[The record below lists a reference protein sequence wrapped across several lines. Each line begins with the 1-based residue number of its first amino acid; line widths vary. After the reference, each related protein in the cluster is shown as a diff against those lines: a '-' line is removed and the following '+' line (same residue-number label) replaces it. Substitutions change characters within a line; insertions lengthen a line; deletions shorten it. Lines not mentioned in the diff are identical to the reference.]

1 MNNARYTIYT
11 HNNYN
16 LSSSNLYQYLGG
28 EEMNRGE
35 IMTKIRA
42 HHIKKGLAD
51 KHADEFFMT
60 EVKNGPTWSAR
71 KGELLRLDGLAIKKS
86 WTKPCITGYEVKVS
100 RNDFLNDEKWP
111 AYMEYCH
118 RFYFACPKGLIQP
131 EELPDDVG
139 LLWYSPDYNNAGNLY
154 TRRKALYRNIEIS
167 QEMLYYIIICRLE
180 SDRHPFFSSQ
190 REQYQMWVEDKIDR
204 LKLGWRVSNKML
216 EEINELEKAKNKAES
231 IANKY
236 KNASE
241 TLDKIKKLL
250 RDSGVDVYAIGRPY
264 SSWEEDLKKALSI
277 GVDKIGLRLV
287 ERIEADARELGRIIN
302 G

>member
-1 MNNARYTIYT
+1 MA
-11 HNNYN
+11 
-16 LSSSNLYQYLGG
+16 
-28 EEMNRGE
+28 
-35 IMTKIRA
+35 KIRA
-42 HHIKKGLAD
+42 HEIKKGLAD

-71 KGELLRLDGLAIKKS
+71 KGELLQLDGLAIKKS

-139 LLWYSPDYNNAGNLY
+139 LIWYSPDYDKVGNLY
-154 TRRKALYRNIEIS
+154 TRKKALFRNIEIS

-180 SDRHPFFSSQ
+180 NDRHPFFSSR
-190 REQYQMWVEDKIDR
+190 REYYQMWVEDKMTR
-204 LKLGWRVSNKML
+204 QELGFRVQNKML
-216 EEINELEKAKNKAES
+216 NKIAELDGRTIKAES
-231 IANKY
+231 KAEKY
-236 KNASE
+236 KRDSE
-241 TLDKIKKLL
+241 ILVKL
-250 RDSGVDVYAIGRPY
+250 RDIMSEAGIDTRNIG
-264 SSWEEDLKKALSI
+264 SKWADWEKELKQALSL
-277 GVDKIGLRLV
+277 GVNKMGLRLV
-287 ERIEADARELGRIIN
+287 EKIEADAKELGRIIN